1 LTSVPNS
8 LTVPNIAVVQN
19 TATHDEEIHM
29 TATTAHPT
37 RSQAFRPG
45 KYVPLSRITGAEILD
60 DRHPVAVEVA
70 KTTIHGKSSQIFDVG
85 LRVLRAA
92 IVANPAL
99 LKRPELEA
107 PELAGSI

>member
-1 LTSVPNS
+1 
-8 LTVPNIAVVQN
+8 
-19 TATHDEEIHM
+19 M

-85 LRVLRAA
+85 LRMLRAA

-99 LKRPELEA
+99 LKRLELEA